1 MSDKLNQMEYETLI
15 TDCQPSTR
23 GRVLAAVGPV
33 LWIAISYV
41 DPGKWAASVEG
52 GARIGFDLS
61 LLVLIVNCAAIL
73 CQYLSARIAIATGKN
88 LAQICSEEYND
99 LTCILLGIQ
108 AEISMIVLDLTM
120 VLGTAYGLNA
130 VFGIDLFN
138 CVFLTGFDAV
148 LFPFL
153 ASLLGNP
160 RAKILS
166 ICLACFILLSYGSGV
181 LVSQSESSLS
191 MGGILNK
198 LTGENAYTFMSII
211 GANIMPHNLYL
222 HSSIIQGEGQTDVSK
237 GAMCYDHFFATLCI
251 FSGIFLVNSM
261 LVNLAANVF
270 YSSGI
275 ISLTSQDA
283 LSLLDQGFRSSLAS
297 VALIF
302 IMFVSNQLVAVS
314 WSLGRQ
320 VTTQDFF
327 RLEIPD
333 WLHRATIRIIAIIP
347 ALFCV
352 WNSGGEGIFQLLIFT
367 QVVVALLLPSSVIP
381 LFRVASS
388 RSIMGVFKNSLLVD
402 FFALVSFIGILGLK
416 IVFVIELVFGS
427 SDWVVSLRWNIGS
440 SVPISYLVLLKVAFA
455 SLCLMLWLA
464 ITPLKSARSGV
475 DTLALKW
482 DSKVAKVEPSI
493 ERDPTKVSEAQHQL
507 EKCVEKQ
514 EHALSSDEIFSGNH
528 QNLPTPNPDLNLPE
542 TLLDSEI
549 NLDLTMIQENTSE
562 VTFSEP
568 APGNPVAPAIISE
581 SAFPG
586 PGVIDKSESLNDV
599 DLITESKD
607 IMEKTLKIEGDV
619 QIEKDYEA
627 DHWNPQESIKDVSES
642 GLSLSSDGP
651 GSFRSIGK
659 TDDVGSGA
667 GSLSRI
673 AGLGRA
679 ARRQL
684 TAVLDEF
691 WGQLF
696 DYHGQVT
703 HEAKAKKMDVLLGVD
718 SKADSKSSLAS
729 VKLESIS
736 KDSTGYIPSP
746 GGRGPD
752 LLRPSSF
759 YNSSMQH
766 IGQSNIAIPLG
777 VQLGS
782 PMWSNSMHLID
793 AYMRSS
799 SHNASENGERRYKTM
814 HVPSSSDSHDKQP
827 ATIHGYDMASYLGR
841 MSKEKGS
848 DYQKSQPESL
858 QQAPAPSVKTNSVD
872 SYSRPLGQKPQNGL
886 RKPPGFH
893 NVPVSVSRNNSL
905 KSERPLQDVSSP
917 ELTDYSNNQ
926 TNVKKFYSLPDIS
939 GLYIPRRD
947 SSSERSSQWD
957 NSMGYGQSISR
968 QAREQMSSSASSWVG
983 TALGLDEFSPPKV
996 CRDAFSLQFSSSSGA
1011 GSLWS
1016 KQPYEQFGVADK
1028 SPSASIIDMEA
1039 KLLQAFRSCIVR
1051 LLKLEGSDWL
1061 FRQNDG
1067 ADEDLIDRVA
1077 ARERI
1082 LYEAETRTVD
1092 RKLGTAMRIDETD
1105 QSKFMS
1111 IPNCGDGCVWRVDLI
1126 LSFGVWCIHRILE
1139 LSLMESRP
1147 ELWGKYTFVLNRL
1160 QGIIDLA
1167 FSRPRSPMA
1176 PCFCLQLPV
1185 GYQQKSSPP
1194 VSNGSLPPP
1203 SKLGRG
1209 KFTTAAMLLDI
1220 VKDVELAISCR
1231 KGRTGTAAG
1240 DVAFPKGKENL
1251 ASVLKRYK
1259 RRLSNKPV
1267 GEKSQEVGHGMRK
1280 IGLSSS
1286 PLSSPQGL

>member
-1 MSDKLNQMEYETLI
+1 MEYETLI
-15 TDCQPSTR
+15 TDYQPSSR
-23 GRVLAAVGPV
+23 GRVLAAIGPV
-33 LWIAISYV
+33 LWIAVSYV
-41 DPGKWAASVEG
+41 DPGKWAASIEG

-61 LLVLIVNCAAIL
+61 LLVLLVNCAAIL

-99 LTCILLGIQ
+99 FTCILLGIQ
-108 AEISMIVLDLTM
+108 AELSMIVLDLTM
-120 VLGTAYGLNA
+120 ILGTAYGLNA
-130 VFGIDLFN
+130 VLGIDLFN
-138 CVFLTGFDAV
+138 CVFLTGFDAI

-153 ASLLGNP
+153 ASFLGNP

-166 ICLACFILLSYGSGV
+166 ICLACFVLASFGSGV
-181 LVSQSESSLS
+181 FVTQSETSLS
-191 MGGILNK
+191 MDGILNK
-198 LTGENAYTFMSII
+198 LTGENVYTLMSIV

-222 HSSIIQGEGQTDVSK
+222 HSSIVQVEGQIDVSK
-237 GAMCYDHFFATLCI
+237 EALCYDHFFATLCI

-261 LVNLAANVF
+261 LVNSAASVF

-283 LSLLDQGFRSSLAS
+283 LSLLDQGFRSMLAS

-314 WSLGRQ
+314 WCLGRQ
-320 VTTQDFF
+320 VTTPDFF

-352 WNSGGEGIFQLLIFT
+352 WNSGAEGIFQLLIFA

-388 RSIMGVFKNSLLVD
+388 RSIMGVHKNSLPVE
-402 FFALVSFIGILGLK
+402 FFALVSFIGMLGLK

-440 SVPISYLVLLKVAFA
+440 SVPISYIILLKVALA
-455 SLCLMLWLA
+455 SLCLTLWLV
-464 ITPLKSARSGV
+464 ITPLKSASSGV
-475 DTLALKW
+475 DTQALKW
-482 DSKVAKVEPSI
+482 DSKVAVIDPSVETA
-493 ERDPTKVSEAQHQL
+493 PTEVSDLQHRV

-514 EHALSSDEIFSGNH
+514 ETALSSEIFTGSH
-528 QNLPTPNPDLNLPE
+528 QNLRAPTPDLSLPE
-542 TLLDSEI
+542 TLLDSEV
-549 NLDLTMIQENTSE
+549 NLTTIQENTSDN
-562 VTFSEP
+562 TFSKP
-568 APGNPVAPAIISE
+568 APGNPEAPASISE
-581 SAFPG
+581 SSFPG
-586 PGVIDKSESLNDV
+586 SGVIDKSESSVDV
-599 DLITESKD
+599 DLSTESKD
-607 IMEKTLKIEGDV
+607 VVEKTLKIEGD
-619 QIEKDYEA
+619 ILNEKDYES
-627 DHWNPQESIKDVSES
+627 DKWKPHESIKDVSES
-642 GLSLSSDGP
+642 GLSSDGP
-651 GSFRSIGK
+651 GSFRSVGGK
-659 TDDVGSGA
+659 NDDVGSGA

-684 TAVLDEF
+684 TGILDEF

-696 DYHGQVT
+696 DFHGQVT
-703 HEAKAKKMDVLLGVD
+703 HEAKAKKLDVLLGVD
-718 SKADSKSSLAS
+718 SKGDSKSSLAS

-736 KDSTGYIPSP
+736 KESTGYIPSP
-746 GGRGPD
+746 GGGRGPD
-752 LLRPSSF
+752 LLRTPSF
-759 YNSSMQH
+759 FNSYMQH
-766 IGQSNIAIPLG
+766 IGQSNIASPPG
-777 VQLGS
+777 VQQGS
-782 PMWSNSMHLID
+782 PMWSNQMHLID
-793 AYMRSS
+793 AYVRTSN
-799 SHNASENGERRYKTM
+799 HNILDNSERRY
-814 HVPSSSDSHDKQP
+814 HSVHIPSSSDGLGQQP
-827 ATIHGYDMASYLGR
+827 ATIHGYDIASYLGQ
-841 MSKEKGS
+841 MPKEKGS
-848 DYQKSQPESL
+848 EYQKSQLESL
-858 QQAPAPSVKTNSVD
+858 KQTSVPSVKSNSID
-872 SYSRPLGQKPQNGL
+872 SYSRPSGQKPQNGL

-893 NVPVSVSRNNSL
+893 NVPAVSRINSL
-905 KSERPLQDVSSP
+905 KSERPFQDIKAHEPVDYNNNSP
-917 ELTDYSNNQ
+917 NE
-926 TNVKKFYSLPDIS
+926 KKFYSMPDIS
-939 GLYIPRRD
+939 GLYIPHRN
-947 SSSERSSQWD
+947 SSDKSSQRD
-957 NSMGYGQSISR
+957 NSISR
-968 QAREQMSSSASSWVG
+968 PAREPMSSSASSWVG
-983 TALGLDEFSPPKV
+983 TALGFNEYSPPKV
-996 CRDAFSLQFSSSSGA
+996 CRDAFSLQFNSGSGA

-1028 SPSASIIDMEA
+1028 SPSKTPEAASLIEMEA
-1039 KLLQAFRSCIVR
+1039 KLLQSFRSCTSR
-1051 LLKLEGSDWL
+1051 LLKLEGSEWL

-1077 ARERI
+1077 VRERI

-1092 RKLGTAMRIDETD
+1092 RKLSTVMRIDETD
-1105 QSKFMS
+1105 RSKSMS
-1111 IPNCGDGCVWRVDLI
+1111 VPNCGDGCVWRVDLV

-1147 ELWGKYTFVLNRL
+1147 ELWGKYTYVLNRL
-1160 QGIIDLA
+1160 QGIIDPA
-1167 FSRPRSPMA
+1167 FSKPRSPMV
-1176 PCFCLQLPV
+1176 PCFCLQFPD

-1194 VSNGSLPPP
+1194 VSNSSLPPP

-1209 KFTTAAMLLDI
+1209 KFTTAAMLLDM

-1267 GEKSQEVGHGMRK
+1267 GEKAEAGQGLRK
-1280 IGLSSS
+1280 VAGISS

>member
-1 MSDKLNQMEYETLI
+1 MEYETLV
-15 TDCQPSTR
+15 TDYQPRTR
-23 GRVLAAVGPV
+23 GRVLAAIGPV

-41 DPGKWAASVEG
+41 DPGKWAASIEG

-73 CQYLSARIAIATGKN
+73 CQYLSARVAIATGKN

-120 VLGTAYGLNA
+120 ILGTAYGLNA
-130 VFGIDLFN
+130 VLGIDLFN
-138 CVFLTGFDAV
+138 CVFLTGFDAI

-153 ASLLGNP
+153 ASFLGNP

-166 ICLACFILLSYGSGV
+166 ICLACFVLASYGSGV
-181 LVSQSESSLS
+181 LVSQSESSFS
-191 MGGILNK
+191 TGGILNK
-198 LTGENAYTFMSII
+198 LTGENVYTLMSIV

-222 HSSIIQGEGQTDVSK
+222 HSSIVQGEGRIDIPK
-237 GAMCYDHFFATLCI
+237 EALCYDHFFATLCI
-251 FSGIFLVNSM
+251 FSGIFLLNSM

-283 LSLLDQGFRSSLAS
+283 LSLLDQGFRSTLAS

-314 WSLGRQ
+314 WCLGVGRQ
-320 VTTQDFF
+320 VTTLDFF

-352 WNSGGEGIFQLLIFT
+352 WNSGAEGIFQLLIFT

-388 RSIMGVFKNSLLVD
+388 RSIMGVYKNPLLVD
-402 FFALVSFIGILGLK
+402 FFALASFIGMLGLK

-440 SVPISYLVLLKVAFA
+440 SVPISYIILLKVAFA
-455 SLCLMLWLA
+455 SLCLTLWLA
-464 ITPLKSARSGV
+464 ITPLKSASSSV
-475 DTLALKW
+475 DTQALKW
-482 DSKVAKVEPSI
+482 DGKVAVIDPSVE
-493 ERDPTKVSEAQHQL
+493 RGPTEVSEVQHQL

-514 EHALSSDEIFSGNH
+514 EAALSSERFSGNH
-528 QNLPTPNPDLNLPE
+528 QNLRTPPPDLNLHE

-549 NLDLTMIQENTSE
+549 NLELTTIQENTSD
-562 VTFSEP
+562 VTFSK
-568 APGNPVAPAIISE
+568 ASPGNPEAPATVSE

-586 PGVIDKSESLNDV
+586 SDVISKSESSLDG
-599 DLITESKD
+599 DLSAETKD
-607 IMEKTLKIEGDV
+607 MVEKTLKIEGDV
-619 QIEKDYEA
+619 QNEKDYEA
-627 DHWNPQESIKDVSES
+627 DQWKPQESIKDVSES

-651 GSFRSIGK
+651 GSFRSVGGK
-659 TDDVGSGA
+659 NDDVGSGA

-684 TAVLDEF
+684 SAILDEF

-696 DYHGQVT
+696 DFHGQVT
-703 HEAKAKKMDVLLGVD
+703 HEAKAKKLDVLLGVD
-718 SKADSKSSLAS
+718 SKGDSKSSLAS

-736 KDSTGYIPSP
+736 KDTTGYIPSP
-746 GGRGPD
+746 GARGPE
-752 LLRPSSF
+752 LLRTSSF
-759 YNSSMQH
+759 YGSSMQH
-766 IGQSNIAIPLG
+766 IGQSNIASPLG
-777 VQLGS
+777 VQQGS
-782 PMWSNSMHLID
+782 PMWSNQMHLID
-793 AYMRSS
+793 AYVRNP
-799 SHNASENGERRYKTM
+799 SHNTLDNSERRY
-814 HVPSSSDSHDKQP
+814 HSVHIPSSSDGHDQQP
-827 ATIHGYDMASYLGR
+827 ATIHGYDMVSYLGR
-841 MSKEKGS
+841 MAKEKGS
-848 DYQKSQPESL
+848 DYQKSQLESL
-858 QQAPAPSVKTNSVD
+858 KQTSVPSVKSNSID
-872 SYSRPLGQKPQNGL
+872 SYTRPSGQKPQNGL

-893 NVPVSVSRNNSL
+893 NIPVSVSRINSLITERPFHDISSHEPVDYNNNS
-905 KSERPLQDVSSP
+905 P
-917 ELTDYSNNQ
+917 
-926 TNVKKFYSLPDIS
+926 NVKKYHSLPDIT
-939 GLYIPRRD
+939 GLYIPHRD
-947 SSSERSSQWD
+947 SSSDKSSQRD

-968 QAREQMSSSASSWVG
+968 PARGQMSSSASSWVG
-983 TALGLDEFSPPKV
+983 TALGFNEFSPPKV
-996 CRDAFSLQFSSSSGA
+996 CSDAFSLQYNSGSGA

-1028 SPSASIIDMEA
+1028 SPSKIPEAASLIEMEA
-1039 KLLQAFRSCIVR
+1039 KLLQSFRSCIMR

-1082 LYEAETRTVD
+1082 LYEAETRSVD
-1092 RKLGTAMRIDETD
+1092 RKLSTAMRIDETD
-1105 QSKFMS
+1105 LSKFMS
-1111 IPNCGDGCVWRVDLI
+1111 VPDCGDGCVWRVDLI

-1147 ELWGKYTFVLNRL
+1147 ELWGKYTYVLNRL

-1167 FSRPRSPMA
+1167 FSKPRSPMA

-1267 GEKSQEVGHGMRK
+1267 GEKAEVGHGMRK
-1280 IGLSSS
+1280 AVS
-1286 PLSSPQGL
+1286 LSSPPGL